1 MDTHITDEF
10 ALLPENAAELGLELP
25 TLPPAQ
31 RVRTDHDD
39 GHVSGIKW
47 GDEPP
52 RAVFL
57 HGGAQNAHTWD
68 SVILALGVPAL
79 AVDLPGHGHSSWRD
93 DGDYSPW
100 PNADA
105 VAVAIRQWAPD
116 AEVVVGMSLG
126 GLTTIRL
133 AAVAPELVRRTVLV
147 DVTPASIQRHQAMTQ
162 EQRGTVALAAGPATF
177 DTLDEI
183 VALTAAAA
191 PHRSASSIRRGV
203 IHNTR
208 QRDDGRWEWRY
219 DRMRVLRDFAL
230 LWDDLAR
237 IDVPL
242 TLVRGGASVF
252 VADDDVEEARRR
264 VADLDV
270 RVVPGSGHSVQ
281 SDAPLELTEILR
293 AHL

>member
-1 MDTHITDEF
+1 MDSHITDEF
-10 ALLPENAAELGLELP
+10 ALLPENAAELGLDLP
-25 TLPPAQ
+25 TLPGVQ
-31 RVRTDHDD
+31 RVGTDHDD
-39 GHVSGIKW
+39 GHVSAIKW

-93 DGDYSPW
+93 NGDYSPW

-105 VAVAIRQWAPD
+105 VAVAVREWAPEAD
-116 AEVVVGMSLG
+116 VVVGMSLG

-133 AAVAPELVRRTVLV
+133 ASVAPDLVRRTVLV
-147 DVTPASIQRHQAMTQ
+147 DVTPASTQRHQAMTQ
-162 EQRGTVALAAGPATF
+162 DQRGTVALASGPATF
-177 DTLDEI
+177 DTFDEI

-208 QRDDGRWEWRY
+208 QRGDGRWEWRY

-230 LWDDLAR
+230 LWEDLAR
-237 IDVPL
+237 IDVPV
-242 TLVRGGASVF
+242 TLVRGGASMF
-252 VADDDVEEARRR
+252 VADEDVEEARRR
-264 VADLDV
+264 VADLEV

-281 SDAPLELTEILR
+281 SDAPLELTAILR
-293 AHL
+293 ASL